1 MPYGMNLALVLLL
14 SIAIV
19 SMFSVFVALRSFP
32 KASAKLRGFFLPTKY
47 FRKNFMLKN
56 IYKIYISL
64 SVGKLHDV
72 QFYAEKHIFSALL
85 YRQVPNTHQSLPV

>member
-14 SIAIV
+14 SIVIV

-47 FRKNFMLKN
+47 SFDFN
-56 IYKIYISL
+56 IYLTLERVKFALYSL
-64 SVGKLHDV
+64 W
-72 QFYAEKHIFSALL
+72 I
-85 YRQVPNTHQSLPV
+85 QS